1 MAFVNK
7 SEVHSYQTQARPA
20 SLESN
25 SSPQS
30 IRGSVRHVQ
39 VSASSGNQGSNG
51 VVLFQLAPSPSTITR
66 KTLYWKTRVVV
77 TTGSAPTYAT
87 AATSLAFNGA
97 GSLVLTADISGG
109 STNNALT
116 PRLSCGYQVLSRC
129 TAFSGSTVLGQANFV
144 NDEMALLLAHN
155 ASRDWVQSDATIT
168 IGMGSNFIPISAT
181 QSYLDL
187 CLPLPIGAFQGNQDF
202 PAWALTSPVSIQL
215 DLASYARAIFAG
227 STVAGT
233 EYQCQNNF
241 LCYEAV
247 DLPSEVVDSLRSSVN
262 SSPFILSTSEWLNMQ
277 APMSALA
284 SYSIGMNASSVN
296 GVFVLPLNAT
306 GYTAGTQM
314 NYTRNFT
321 DMAQTGGT
329 VFSANGGSGVGYQIY
344 LDGRLVNS
352 TNVDNYS
359 TQFAQLKQALTNSP
373 GQNVQNTSAFTNV
386 AEYLN
391 KLFALGVDTLAFSD
405 ESTLMGGSPCSNL
418 TIQIQGASQTSFL
431 TTILINY
438 NTLLAFGP
446 NGVIE
451 VKR

>member
-7 SEVHSYQTQARPA
+7 NEVHSYQTQARPA

-25 SSPQS
+25 TSPQS
-30 IRGSVRHVQ
+30 IRGSVRLVQ
-39 VSASSGNQGSNG
+39 IAASSGNQGSNG
-51 VVLFQLAPSPSTITR
+51 VVLFQIAPSASTITR

-77 TTGSAPTYAT
+77 TTGTAPTYAS
-87 AATSLAFNGA
+87 AATALSFNGA

-109 STNNALT
+109 SVNNALI

-144 NDEMALLLAHN
+144 NDEMSLLLAHN
-155 ASRDWVQSDATIT
+155 ASRDWVQSDATISV
-168 IGMGSNFIPISAT
+168 GMGSNFIPISAT
-181 QSYLDL
+181 QSYIDL
-187 CLPLPIGAFQGNQDF
+187 CLPLPIGAFQGAQDF

-262 SSPFILSTSEWLNMQ
+262 SSPFIVSTSEWLNMQ

-284 SYSIGMNASSVN
+284 SYSIGMNASSIN

-306 GYTAGTQM
+306 GYTAGTQL
-314 NYTRNFT
+314 NYARNFS
-321 DMAQTGGT
+321 DASLTGSTWSTNNGT
-329 VFSANGGSGVGYQIY
+329 GVGYQVY

-352 TNVDNYS
+352 VNVDNYS
-359 TQFAQLKQALTNSP
+359 TQFTQLKQALTNCP
-373 GQNVQNTSAFTNV
+373 ATNVQNTSAFTNV
-386 AEYLN
+386 SEYIN
-391 KLFALGVDTLAFSD
+391 KLFALGVDCTAFND

-418 TIQIQGASQTSFL
+418 TLQIQGASQTTFL
-431 TTILINY
+431 CTVLINY